1 MAPARVSWNV
11 WVWTAKLRPVSDL
24 YDIIIIGGG
33 INGCSLARHAAEQG
47 FRVALLEKD
56 DFGAGVTSRSTR
68 LIHGGLRYLENFQ
81 FGVVKESLHDRRAW
95 LDEFP
100 GIVDPQP
107 FVIPVYKEDSRPAW
121 YVHTGLKLYG
131 MLARDAE
138 LGTCQRISP
147 DEVEHLEPGLDRT
160 NLKASFR
167 YFDCQATY
175 PEKLCVEMALRAE
188 TAGGTIRNHTLVTDF
203 LREGSR
209 VVGVKC
215 GEEEF
220 RGKLVVNAAGAW
232 VDEMRTLLSPENK
245 SRPVLTRLNG
255 AHIIARPF
263 PGAPQNAVY
272 HEARSDQRPFFI
284 VPWRRLYLI
293 GTTETPYDGDPDRV
307 MPTEPEMDYLLS
319 EFDHL
324 FPHASLKRE
333 DLCYAYAGSRPLVRA
348 TSGNMNKASRGHWVY
363 DHEAEEGIAGLLSM
377 VGGKLTTA
385 RSFAAETMR
394 AAVAKLG
401 VPDPGPL
408 AVAPGRSYT
417 ADDRLAELYG
427 GRAREIDLMME
438 QDPDS
443 MMKPAAPGTPATVA
457 EVLYCVQRE
466 KARTLGDILL
476 RRTGLAYEADYDSDW
491 PKAVAETVAGPL
503 QWDSSAMAKAVA
515 DFESELER
523 TLIRL

>member
-1 MAPARVSWNV
+1 MRARVSWNV
-11 WVWTAKLRPVSDL
+11 WVLPVKLPPVSDL

-68 LIHGGLRYLENFQ
+68 LIHGGLRYLESFQ

-121 YVHTGLKLYG
+121 YIHTGLKLYG
-131 MLARDAE
+131 MLSRDAE
-138 LGTCQRISP
+138 LGTCQRISA
-147 DEVEHLEPGLDRT
+147 DEVEHLEPGLDRK
-160 NLKASFR
+160 NLRAAFR

-188 TAGGTIRNHTLVTDF
+188 TAGGTIRNHTAVSGF

-232 VDEMRTLLSPENK
+232 VDEVRTLLSPDYA
-245 SRPVLTRLNG
+245 SHPLLSRLNG
-255 AHIIARPF
+255 AHIVARPF

-272 HEARSDQRPFFI
+272 HEARSDKRPFFI

-307 MPTEPEMDYLLS
+307 MPTESEMGYLMT
-319 EFDHL
+319 EFNQL
-324 FPHASLKRE
+324 FPHTSLKRE
-333 DLCYAYAGSRPLVRA
+333 DLCYAYAGSRPLVHA
-348 TSGNMNKASRGHWVY
+348 NSSNMNKASRGHGVY
-363 DHEAEEGIAGLLSM
+363 DHEAEEGVGGLLSM

-385 RSFAAETMR
+385 RSFAAETMK

-401 VPDPGPL
+401 IPDPGPL
-408 AVAPGRSYT
+408 PVAPGRSYT

-427 GRAREIDLMME
+427 GRARVIDRMIE
-438 QDPDS
+438 QDPDT
-443 MMKPAAPGTPATVA
+443 MMKPAAPGAPATVA
-457 EVLYCVQRE
+457 EVLYAVQRE

-476 RRTGLAYEADYDSDW
+476 RRTGLAYEADYDPDW
-491 PKAVAETVAGPL
+491 PKAIAETIAGPL
-503 QWDSSAMAKAVA
+503 QWDSSATAQAVA

>member
-1 MAPARVSWNV
+1 M
-11 WVWTAKLRPVSDL
+11 SDL

-33 INGCSLARHAAEQG
+33 INGCSLARQAAEQG

-68 LIHGGLRYLENFQ
+68 LIHGGLRYLESFQ

-100 GIVDPQP
+100 GIIEPKP

-121 YVHTGLKLYG
+121 YIHTGLKLYG
-131 MLARDAE
+131 MLSRDAE
-138 LGTCQRISP
+138 LGTCQRISAA
-147 DEVEHLEPGLDRT
+147 EIEHLEPGLDRK
-160 NLKASFR
+160 NLRAAFR

-188 TAGGTIRNHTLVTDF
+188 TAGATVRNHSPVTGF

-209 VVGVKC
+209 VVGVRC
-215 GEEEF
+215 ADEEL

-232 VDEMRTLLSPENK
+232 VDKVRTLLAPEYAQ
-245 SRPVLTRLNG
+245 RPLLTRLNG
-255 AHIIARPF
+255 AHIVARPF

-272 HEARSDQRPFFI
+272 HEARSDKRPFFI

-293 GTTETPYDGDPDRV
+293 GTTETPFDGDPDRV
-307 MPTEPEMDYLLS
+307 MPSEPEIDYLLT
-319 EFDHL
+319 EFDQL
-324 FPHASLKRE
+324 FPHTSLKRE
-333 DLCYAYAGSRPLVRA
+333 DLCYAYAGSRPLVHA
-348 TSGNMNKASRGHWVY
+348 NSSNMNKASRGHGVY
-363 DHEAEEGIAGLLSM
+363 DHEAEDGVPGLLSM

-385 RSFAAETMR
+385 RSFAAETMK

-408 AVAPGRSYT
+408 PVAPGRTYT

-427 GRAREIDLMME
+427 GRAHDIDRMIE
-438 QDPDS
+438 QDPNT
-443 MMKPAAPGTPATVA
+443 MMKPAAPGAPATVA
-457 EVLYCVQRE
+457 EVLYSVQRE

-491 PKAVAETVAGPL
+491 PQAIAETVAGPL
-503 QWDSSAMAKAVA
+503 QWDSSATAQAVA

>member
-1 MAPARVSWNV
+1 M
-11 WVWTAKLRPVSDL
+11 SDL

-33 INGCSLARHAAEQG
+33 INGCSLARHAAEKG

-68 LIHGGLRYLENFQ
+68 LIHGGLRYLESFQ

-100 GIVDPQP
+100 GIIDPQP
-107 FVIPVYKEDSRPAW
+107 FVIPVYKEDSRPPW
-121 YVHTGLKLYG
+121 YIYTGLKLYG
-131 MLARDAE
+131 MLSRDAE
-138 LGTCQRISP
+138 LGACQRISA
-147 DEVEHLEPGLDRT
+147 EEIEHLEPGLDRK
-160 NLKASFR
+160 NLRAAFR

-188 TAGGTIRNHTLVTDF
+188 AAGATVRNHTPVTEF

-215 GEEEF
+215 GDEEF

-232 VDEMRTLLSPENK
+232 VDQVRQLLSADFA
-245 SRPVLTRLNG
+245 SRPLLSRLNG
-255 AHIIARPF
+255 AHIVARPF

-272 HEARSDQRPFFI
+272 HEARSDKRPFFI

-293 GTTETPYDGDPDRV
+293 GTTETPYDGDPNRV
-307 MPTEPEMDYLLS
+307 LATEPEIDYLLS
-319 EFDHL
+319 EFSQL
-324 FPHASLKRE
+324 FPHTSLKRE
-333 DLCYAYAGSRPLVRA
+333 DLCYAYAGSRPLVHA
-348 TSGNMNKASRGHWVY
+348 NSSNMNKASRGHGVY
-363 DHEAEEGIAGLLSM
+363 DHEAEDGIPGMLSM

-385 RSFAAETMR
+385 RSFAAETMK

-401 VPDPGPL
+401 IPDPGPL
-408 AVAPGRSYT
+408 PVAPGRSYT

-427 GRAREIDLMME
+427 GRAREIDVMIE
-438 QDPDS
+438 QDPDR
-443 MMKPAAPGTPATVA
+443 MMKPAAPGAPATVA
-457 EVLYCVQRE
+457 EVLYAVQRE
-466 KARTLGDILL
+466 KAQTLGDILL

-491 PKAVAETVAGPL
+491 PKAIAETVAGPL
-503 QWDSSAMAKAVA
+503 QWDSSATAKAVA
-515 DFESELER
+515 DYESELER